1 MTPRTAI
8 VTGAGRGIG
17 AAIASA
23 LDAAGVRVALVARS
37 VDQLETVAAGLANDP
52 VIVPADLSTPDGPG
66 AAVAH
71 FAAVWGS
78 AQVMLPALDV
88 APPPW
93 KSEPGEIAIDAF
105 HHAVYA
111 AFTALAFAGLRR
123 SSS

>member
-1 MTPRTAI
+1 MRLFT
-8 VTGAGRGIG
+8 
-17 AAIASA
+17 
-23 LDAAGVRVALVARS
+23 
-37 VDQLETVAAGLANDP
+37 
-52 VIVPADLSTPDGPG
+52 
-66 AAVAH
+66 
-71 FAAVWGS
+71 AVWGS

-93 KSEPGEIAIDAF
+93 ESEPGKIAIDAF